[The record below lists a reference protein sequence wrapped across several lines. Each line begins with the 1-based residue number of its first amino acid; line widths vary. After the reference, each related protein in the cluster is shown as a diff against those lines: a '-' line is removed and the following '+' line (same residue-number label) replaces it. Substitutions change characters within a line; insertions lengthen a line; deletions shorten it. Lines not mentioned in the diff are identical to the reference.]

1 MGRLM
6 PRAIPRG
13 RVHALRGV
21 SSTSPPEIP
30 KFAKVDIAQDPDAEL
45 HLSEAELQ
53 TAHKERGPASVRA
66 LRALKAVVENAHN
79 IELDHY
85 ITYHAHYELGRLYVC
100 FGNLVKAR
108 EHLKLVA
115 SGKSLEPANKSRKV
129 RTLRSEFTP
138 CRTEER
144 ARHRGSTVCR

>member
-1 MGRLM
+1 M
-6 PRAIPRG
+6 
-13 RVHALRGV
+13 
-21 SSTSPPEIP
+21 
-30 KFAKVDIAQDPDAEL
+30 
-45 HLSEAELQ
+45 SETELQ

-129 RTLRSEFTP
+129 RTLRAEFTL
-138 CRTEER
+138 CRAEER
-144 ARHRGSTVCR
+144 ASRRGSTVCR